1 MMRAAIPCY
10 SSSPANGW
18 EESEL
23 LLLPPSLLTWGS
35 AGCLV
40 GSAQQGPHCHPS
52 GTPCHKG
59 LPQTSW
65 HIAHSLGTKHN
76 LVIPWKGTSVGD
88 IAPLNSVVKGN
99 YNMRTSVT

>member
-1 MMRAAIPCY
+1 MRAAIPY
-10 SSSPANGW
+10 ATAPAPQTAGRSLNC
-18 EESEL
+18 
-23 LLLPPSLLTWGS
+23 LLPPSLFTWGS
-35 AGCLV
+35 VGCLV

-76 LVIPWKGTSVGD
+76 LVIPWKGTNGDD